1 MQNIHNEFAVTQHV
15 SLLLGG
21 GSDLRFIIK
30 LNLNSRFA
38 LRSNSEAFQHSEII
52 NLQTNPLRRKHMAL
66 DFHDIHRS
74 TRCSRA
80 SDAKAPT
87 YGRIASKIPFIAKAK
102 RGNLLNARHVS
113 YRGAHKARTIKKAV
127 TIPASCNTPFF
138 NVLQASKTHLVNSGR
153 SSTGPRVPER
163 GELSFR
169 TNFVKNLERSLMP
182 LLYWTGRVNRGEYS
196 NEKSLSSTM
205 VHLHSGY
212 AIGLAMTSYWCFAL
226 RLELVL
232 YIFVRPKRPGLS
244 LSFGCDL
251 KFPNVIT
258 WDSEIVAL
266 SLRGDVDSMKMKFA
280 TAEASPFDV
289 LPNGSTLLHVCTF
302 HLP

>member
-1 MQNIHNEFAVTQHV
+1 
-15 SLLLGG
+15 
-21 GSDLRFIIK
+21 
-30 LNLNSRFA
+30 
-38 LRSNSEAFQHSEII
+38 
-52 NLQTNPLRRKHMAL
+52 MAL

-113 YRGAHKARTIKKAV
+113 YRGPHKARTIKKAV
-127 TIPASCNTPFF
+127 TIPASYNTPFLTYRKHLRHTLLIQGVVAQDPESQREENYPF
-138 NVLQASKTHLVNSGR
+138 ERILLRTWKGASCLYCIGLDVLI
-153 SSTGPRVPER
+153 
-163 GELSFR
+163 
-169 TNFVKNLERSLMP
+169 
-182 LLYWTGRVNRGEYS
+182 GEYS

-244 LSFGCDL
+244 LSLGCDL

-266 SLRGDVDSMKMKFA
+266 SLRGDVDSMKIKFA

-289 LPNGSTLLHVCTF
+289 LPNCSTLLHVCTS